1 MIFSVKFVAVL
12 SQETLMMLKFASR
25 VSNLDFCWD
34 SADCF
39 FEFVWYKPVQGS
51 LCTIDLT
58 YFFWKSSQ
66 LEQWLEAKP
75 QIGSQAKLQRIR
87 HLWG

>member
-12 SQETLMMLKFASR
+12 SQETLLTLKFAAR

-39 FEFVWYKPVQGS
+39 FEFV
-51 LCTIDLT
+51 
-58 YFFWKSSQ
+58 
-66 LEQWLEAKP
+66 
-75 QIGSQAKLQRIR
+75 
-87 HLWG
+87 